1 MKILFLHLSD
11 AHLRDTTDLREINID
26 AMVNALRQMGEFDEC
41 VLIFSGDIANEGDK
55 NAYINAGKLVG
66 RLVKKISNNYING
79 KIIQTVIV
87 PGNHDNLVKNK
98 DRDNFELEKHY
109 KNKEQDY
116 RFREDLGELSNFYE
130 FANRNRCFGRDQIID
145 VKRLKFDNF
154 VIKVNQ
160 IIRYRIACFGRL

>member
-98 DRDNFELEKHY
+98 DRDKVVLHY
-109 KNKEQDY
+109 MEQK
-116 RFREDLGELSNFYE
+116 
-130 FANRNRCFGRDQIID
+130 RNMDSM
-145 VKRLKFDNF
+145 L
-154 VIKVNQ
+154 
-160 IIRYRIACFGRL
+160 YY